1 MTISSGFLIQRVLRG
16 FGFLFVCFLRASCLN
31 ESEMVKF
38 RMVGSEMN
46 SVLDLASNSGSK

>member
-31 ESEMVKF
+31 ESEMVKL
-38 RMVGSEMN
+38 RTVGFEMR
-46 SVLDLASNSGSK
+46 SVLN